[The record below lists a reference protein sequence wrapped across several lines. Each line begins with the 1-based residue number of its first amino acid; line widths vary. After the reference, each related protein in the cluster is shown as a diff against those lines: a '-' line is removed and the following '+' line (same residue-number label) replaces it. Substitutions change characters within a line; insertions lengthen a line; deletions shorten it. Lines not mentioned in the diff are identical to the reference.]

1 MAQIA
6 GRRTLAALRRGAWAC
21 VAGAGSWRLN
31 LKISRVGGRVRY
43 PDSYAGAQSLRMNL
57 RVYLIRASCEGRVVD
72 IATVDT
78 ARMAISKFLDARE
91 RYERVWVCDD
101 SDNLLTFDELA
112 ARAQEEEGRT
122 QRS

>member
-1 MAQIA
+1 
-6 GRRTLAALRRGAWAC
+6 
-21 VAGAGSWRLN
+21 
-31 LKISRVGGRVRY
+31 
-43 PDSYAGAQSLRMNL
+43 MNL
-57 RVYLIRASCEGRVVD
+57 RVYLIRASYEGRVVD

-101 SDNLLTFDELA
+101 ADNLLTFDELA
-112 ARAQEEEGRT
+112 ARAQAEEGRT

>member
-1 MAQIA
+1 
-6 GRRTLAALRRGAWAC
+6 
-21 VAGAGSWRLN
+21 
-31 LKISRVGGRVRY
+31 
-43 PDSYAGAQSLRMNL
+43 
-57 RVYLIRASCEGRVVD
+57 VD

-101 SDNLLTFDELA
+101 ADNLLTFDELA